1 MLAADNELQIV
12 RSGNVQWNSVTP
24 LEGVDLWLR
33 SAQRKLTALTRLRAD
48 WDGYGSPPVQA
59 GAIARVADLL
69 AVLAKLD
76 LPNPELFP
84 VPGGGLQLEFRQGNR
99 ELEIEIRPDSSIEYL
114 LVENGT
120 DMREGEVRSEP
131 DYFPGVMGEIPLL
144 AFWLQGM
151 NVTAYQFELT

>member
-1 MLAADNELQIV
+1 MLAADNELHIV

-33 SAQRKLTALTRLRAD
+33 SAQKKLTALTRLRAD
-48 WDGYGSPPVQA
+48 WDGYGSPPVQT
-59 GAIARVADLL
+59 GAIARAADLL

-84 VPGGGLQLEFRQGNR
+84 VPGGGLQLEFRQDNR
-99 ELEIEIRPDSSIEYL
+99 ELEIEILPDSSIEYL

-151 NVTAYQFELT
+151 NVTAYHFELT